1 MLCYCLISARL
12 RLSFSIFYVSER
24 DGYLCFQYTFAF
36 YILRPKFLYL
46 PIGLH
51 LSSLSSN
58 GNSFALPFSSIGRM
72 WSEARS
78 DEMTE

>member
-51 LSSLSSN
+51 LSSLFSN
-58 GNSFALPFSSIGRM
+58 GNSSALLSSNGRM